1 MPMPS
6 TTATVTPAHWTDPGA
21 HEVAPGVFR
30 IPLELPE
37 GPPAINVYA
46 IVDGSDVVLI
56 DSGWATD
63 DAVRQLNRSLEKIG
77 FGEDRISRFL
87 ITHWHTDHYSL
98 AATVRRRHGTP
109 ISLGSGER
117 ETVTRHSALPKGAPA
132 PSNSAFLLARAGAG
146 DLVRHTRAAMQG
158 VSEVDVELPDRW
170 LDGTHRI
177 ELQNRTLVAVPTP
190 GHTNGHYSFWDPD
203 AALFFTGDHVLPSI
217 TPWIGLESG
226 PGRLPL
232 GDYLSSLLLVQTMP
246 EAQLLPAHG
255 AVMPSASDRAR
266 ELIAHHR
273 SRLDL
278 TLAAVPPHRVTALET
293 AHALRWTRHD
303 HRLDDL
309 PGPLQAFAVIETAAH
324 LEVLAHRGAVEL
336 DEIDGVAFYNR

>member
-1 MPMPS
+1 MPRK
-6 TTATVTPAHWTDPGA
+6 TAPVTQTHWTDPGA
-21 HEVAPGVFR
+21 HEIAPGVFR
-30 IPLELPE
+30 IPLPLPE

-46 IVDGSDVVLI
+46 IADGSDVVLI

-63 DAVRQLNRSLEKIG
+63 DAVHQLNRGLEQIG
-77 FGEDRISRFL
+77 FGVDRISRFL

-109 ISLGSGER
+109 ISLGAGER
-117 ETVTRHSALPKGAPA
+117 ETVERYSALPKGSPA
-132 PSNSAFLLARAGAG
+132 PFNSAFLLARAGAD
-146 DLVRHTRAAMQG
+146 DLVRHTRAALQG

-177 ELQNRTLVAVPTP
+177 ELQNRTLVAIPTP
-190 GHTNGHYSFWDPD
+190 GHTNGHFSFWDPD

-232 GDYLSSLLLVQTMP
+232 DDYLSSLLLVQTMP
-246 EAQLLPAHG
+246 ESRLLPAHG
-255 AVMPSASDRAR
+255 PSGPSASDRAR
-266 ELIAHHR
+266 ELIEHHHT
-273 SRLDL
+273 RLDL
-278 TLAAVPPHRVTALET
+278 TLAAMPPRQVTAFET
-293 AHALRWTRHD
+293 AHALRWTRHH
-303 HRLDDL
+303 HRLTDL

-336 DEIDGVAFYNR
+336 VEIDGVAFYNR